1 MSVLLSSNSFRG
13 SQMSEVLGLDRGEH
27 AKLLSELLQ
36 RGLIHLGRSGY
47 YTPDKFMVEIVKQVI
62 QGGVDSSGS

>member
-1 MSVLLSSNSFRG
+1 
-13 SQMSEVLGLDRGEH
+13 MSEVLGLDRGEH